1 MKTEVR
7 KCVKAFRRTLELAA
21 GEHKEQWNGS
31 LAHGCQG
38 ISGWFMMW
46 SAWN

>member
-21 GEHKEQWNGS
+21 GEHKEQWNGMARWRTDVRAFPDG
-31 LAHGCQG
+31 L
-38 ISGWFMMW
+38 
-46 SAWN
+46 